1 MTGWEVAFLVA
12 NASVI
17 PAWALL
23 VVAPDWRGTA
33 WVHTVF
39 PFALIGVAY
48 LLVGFAG
55 PGAEDA
61 SFFTLQGVMAL
72 FTRPHAVLA
81 GWLHYLA
88 FDLFVGA
95 WEVRTARREGIP
107 HLLVLPCLVL
117 TFLFGP
123 IGLLA
128 FLGLRLVY
136 GRFATIPA
144 KGAA

>member
-1 MTGWEVAFLVA
+1 MTGWEAGFLVA

-23 VVAPDWRGTA
+23 VVAPGWRGTA

-48 LLVGFAG
+48 LLVGFGG
-55 PGAEDA
+55 PGAEGA
-61 SFFTLQGVMAL
+61 SFFTLEGVMAL

-95 WEVRTARREGIP
+95 WQARDARRHGLPQIVVVP
-107 HLLVLPCLVL
+107 SLLL
-117 TFLFGP
+117 TLMLGP
-123 IGLLA
+123 AGLLLYA
-128 FLGLRLVY
+128 VTRGVMRRRWRLDET
-136 GRFATIPA
+136 G
-144 KGAA
+144 

>member
-23 VVAPDWRGTA
+23 VFAPDWRGTA

-95 WEVRTARREGIP
+95 WQARDARRVGLP
-107 HLLVLPCLVL
+107 RFVVVPSLLL
-117 TFLFGP
+117 TLMLGP
-123 IGLLA
+123 AGLLLYA
-128 FLGLRLVY
+128 VARGVMLRRWRLDET
-136 GRFATIPA
+136 G
-144 KGAA
+144 